1 MYWKNPRTVR
11 RRTVRHRRVF
21 DSDGMDI
28 KKTPRTDAR
37 HASIVRQGLEWAL
50 TYGQRSA
57 AVFLLVRKVPRP
69 VVERIPISMD
79 GRGRALVVVRQSR
92 RRWEDAYCC
101 SLVRPLSVSST
112 AYSPSACLTQRMDSV
127 QLVAL
132 FMVCS
137 VVTDFHSSLGNVGSS
152 LSIINFPL
160 IGNWA
165 ANTVQ
170 GPNLGIK

>member
-11 RRTVRHRRVF
+11 RRTVRNRRVF

-57 AVFLLVRKVPRP
+57 AAFLLVRKVPRP

-79 GRGRALVVVRQSR
+79 GRGRALVVVRQSG
-92 RRWEDAYCC
+92 RRWEDAY
-101 SLVRPLSVSST
+101 LSCASRT
-112 AYSPSACLTQRMDSV
+112 R
-127 QLVAL
+127 
-132 FMVCS
+132 
-137 VVTDFHSSLGNVGSS
+137 
-152 LSIINFPL
+152 
-160 IGNWA
+160 A
-165 ANTVQ
+165 ANRAGSHDHSKNVWPELAPRSWLVVSPLPRHR
-170 GPNLGIK
+170 GPRWGP

>member
-21 DSDGMDI
+21 DSDGIDI

-57 AVFLLVRKVPRP
+57 AAFLLVRKVPRP

-92 RRWEDAYCC
+92 RRWEDAYLA
-101 SLVRPLSVSST
+101 SATPSDSSDWLLRRRRLFL
-112 AYSPSACLTQRMDSV
+112 AAISADQAR
-127 QLVAL
+127 
-132 FMVCS
+132 
-137 VVTDFHSSLGNVGSS
+137 
-152 LSIINFPL
+152 
-160 IGNWA
+160 
-165 ANTVQ
+165 
-170 GPNLGIK
+170 

>member
-57 AVFLLVRKVPRP
+57 AAFLLVRKVPRP
-69 VVERIPISMD
+69 EVERIPISMD
-79 GRGRALVVVRQSR
+79 GRGRALVVIRQSR
-92 RRWEDAYCC
+92 RRWEDAYVADVPAGPGITRMAA
-101 SLVRPLSVSST
+101 SSNFIGLLPTVLVSEAST
-112 AYSPSACLTQRMDSV
+112 ARPNGTFSTMTSHRAGSDGSRYHTSQTC
-127 QLVAL
+127 
-132 FMVCS
+132 
-137 VVTDFHSSLGNVGSS
+137 TDYGSE
-152 LSIINFPL
+152 
-160 IGNWA
+160 WR
-165 ANTVQ
+165 
-170 GPNLGIK
+170 

>member
-57 AVFLLVRKVPRP
+57 AAFLLVRKVPRP

-79 GRGRALVVVRQSR
+79 GRGRTLVVVRQSR
-92 RRWEDAYCC
+92 RRWEDAYF
-101 SLVRPLSVSST
+101 ST
-112 AYSPSACLTQRMDSV
+112 CRG
-127 QLVAL
+127 L
-132 FMVCS
+132 F
-137 VVTDFHSSLGNVGSS
+137 
-152 LSIINFPL
+152 
-160 IGNWA
+160 
-165 ANTVQ
+165 
-170 GPNLGIK
+170 

>member
-11 RRTVRHRRVF
+11 RRTVCHRRVF

-57 AVFLLVRKVPRP
+57 AAFLLVRKVPRP

-79 GRGRALVVVRQSR
+79 GRGRTLVVVRQSR
-92 RRWEDAYCC
+92 RRWEDAYRLAVLHLLETLDEPKDPVMGRRVMAITT
-101 SLVRPLSVSST
+101 SPPWHLSAPLQT
-112 AYSPSACLTQRMDSV
+112 AACPGHLTI
-127 QLVAL
+127 
-132 FMVCS
+132 C
-137 VVTDFHSSLGNVGSS
+137 
-152 LSIINFPL
+152 
-160 IGNWA
+160 W
-165 ANTVQ
+165 
-170 GPNLGIK
+170 

>member
-21 DSDGMDI
+21 DSDGIDI

-57 AVFLLVRKVPRP
+57 AAFLLVRKVPRP

-79 GRGRALVVVRQSR
+79 GRGRTLVVVRQSR
-92 RRWEDAYCC
+92 RRWEDAYLA
-101 SLVRPLSVSST
+101 SATLSDSSDWLLRRRRFFL
-112 AYSPSACLTQRMDSV
+112 AAISAAQ
-127 QLVAL
+127 AE
-132 FMVCS
+132 
-137 VVTDFHSSLGNVGSS
+137 
-152 LSIINFPL
+152 
-160 IGNWA
+160 
-165 ANTVQ
+165 
-170 GPNLGIK
+170 

>member
-57 AVFLLVRKVPRP
+57 TAFLLVRKVPRP

-79 GRGRALVVVRQSR
+79 GRGRALVVIRQSR
-92 RRWEDAYCC
+92 RRWEDAYLHSDFFSTVAVITKSPRWPAPRWPSHCARHAGRGVLLGDFR
-101 SLVRPLSVSST
+101 LVKWVIH
-112 AYSPSACLTQRMDSV
+112 ALTD
-127 QLVAL
+127 
-132 FMVCS
+132 
-137 VVTDFHSSLGNVGSS
+137 G
-152 LSIINFPL
+152 
-160 IGNWA
+160 A
-165 ANTVQ
+165 ANYHASAQVDQ
-170 GPNLGIK
+170 A

>member
-57 AVFLLVRKVPRP
+57 AAFLLVRKVPRP

-92 RRWEDAYCC
+92 RRWEDAYPVTTANV
-101 SLVRPLSVSST
+101 SVRVRMADQILAPLLHVIRT
-112 AYSPSACLTQRMDSV
+112 GPHRARPCAQCWAKQLIQPTQLRIRRGINM
-127 QLVAL
+127 
-132 FMVCS
+132 F
-137 VVTDFHSSLGNVGSS
+137 T
-152 LSIINFPL
+152 SIP
-160 IGNWA
+160 
-165 ANTVQ
+165 
-170 GPNLGIK
+170 

>member
-57 AVFLLVRKVPRP
+57 TAFLLVRKVPRP

-92 RRWEDAYCC
+92 RRWEDAY
-101 SLVRPLSVSST
+101 VRSAACRVSRPRSHT
-112 AYSPSACLTQRMDSV
+112 ARRSGA
-127 QLVAL
+127 
-132 FMVCS
+132 
-137 VVTDFHSSLGNVGSS
+137 
-152 LSIINFPL
+152 
-160 IGNWA
+160 
-165 ANTVQ
+165 
-170 GPNLGIK
+170 GPQS

>member
-11 RRTVRHRRVF
+11 RRTVRHRHVF

-57 AVFLLVRKVPRP
+57 AAFLLVRKVPRP

-92 RRWEDAYCC
+92 RRWEDAY
-101 SLVRPLSVSST
+101 L
-112 AYSPSACLTQRMDSV
+112 AKAGHASAIERQ
-127 QLVAL
+127 
-132 FMVCS
+132 
-137 VVTDFHSSLGNVGSS
+137 
-152 LSIINFPL
+152 
-160 IGNWA
+160 
-165 ANTVQ
+165 
-170 GPNLGIK
+170 

>member
-57 AVFLLVRKVPRP
+57 AAFLLVRKVP
-69 VVERIPISMD
+69 
-79 GRGRALVVVRQSR
+79 A
-92 RRWEDAYCC
+92 RWSNAY
-101 SLVRPLSVSST
+101 
-112 AYSPSACLTQRMDSV
+112 PSAWPGADEHWWWSGSLDGAGKTLTLQAQPSPIR
-127 QLVAL
+127 L
-132 FMVCS
+132 
-137 VVTDFHSSLGNVGSS
+137 TGSC
-152 LSIINFPL
+152 
-160 IGNWA
+160 A
-165 ANTVQ
+165 A
-170 GPNLGIK
+170 GGFS

>member
-57 AVFLLVRKVPRP
+57 AAFLLVRKVPRP

-79 GRGRALVVVRQSR
+79 GRGRTLVVVRQSR
-92 RRWEDAYCC
+92 RRWEDAYPGRDRRQDDC
-101 SLVRPLSVSST
+101 T
-112 AYSPSACLTQRMDSV
+112 GD
-127 QLVAL
+127 
-132 FMVCS
+132 
-137 VVTDFHSSLGNVGSS
+137 
-152 LSIINFPL
+152 
-160 IGNWA
+160 A
-165 ANTVQ
+165 ARD
-170 GPNLGIK
+170 GPTSGLEGGRSCR

>member
-57 AVFLLVRKVPRP
+57 AAFLLVRKVPRP

-92 RRWEDAYCC
+92 RRWEDAYLA
-101 SLVRPLSVSST
+101 SATPSDSSDWLLRRRRFFL
-112 AYSPSACLTQRMDSV
+112 AAISADQ
-127 QLVAL
+127 A
-132 FMVCS
+132 
-137 VVTDFHSSLGNVGSS
+137 
-152 LSIINFPL
+152 
-160 IGNWA
+160 
-165 ANTVQ
+165 
-170 GPNLGIK
+170 K

>member
-21 DSDGMDI
+21 NSDGMDI

-57 AVFLLVRKVPRP
+57 AAFLLVRKVPRP
-69 VVERIPISMD
+69 VVERIPISMA

-92 RRWEDAYCC
+92 RRWEDAYLA
-101 SLVRPLSVSST
+101 SATPSDSSDWLLRRRRFFL
-112 AYSPSACLTQRMDSV
+112 AAISSAQ
-127 QLVAL
+127 
-132 FMVCS
+132 
-137 VVTDFHSSLGNVGSS
+137 VVYERRT
-152 LSIINFPL
+152 
-160 IGNWA
+160 
-165 ANTVQ
+165 
-170 GPNLGIK
+170 

>member
-57 AVFLLVRKVPRP
+57 AAFLLVRKVPRP

-92 RRWEDAYCC
+92 RRWEDAY
-101 SLVRPLSVSST
+101 RD
-112 AYSPSACLTQRMDSV
+112 SAV
-127 QLVAL
+127 QLGAAGGRMYFL
-132 FMVCS
+132 FDGVRVVCLGTYEYG
-137 VVTDFHSSLGNVGSS
+137 VTRSWDTGGTQSGK
-152 LSIINFPL
+152 
-160 IGNWA
+160 
-165 ANTVQ
+165 Q
-170 GPNLGIK
+170 